1 MRTIPDIKIEN
12 VTPSS
17 ADVLKGQGIPEGAS
31 FDDRI
36 LQLADDAIAVYKKF
50 SEPAGILMEISKF
63 DFENIYNGEGQ
74 NEPETPLD
82 SIRQSA
88 DSFALFA
95 VTVGE
100 KLSAEISRLFAVNE
114 FAAGAM
120 LDSAAS
126 YGAELAAR
134 TVENYYNGYLK
145 SAGRLNPI
153 MGILRFS
160 PGYCGWHIS
169 AQKKLFEYLKPI
181 ETGIEL
187 GQSFLMKPLK
197 SISGVIIAGKK
208 EIFMFDDVFPFCGDC
223 DTHSC
228 RDRNI
233 TIDKKS

>member
-1 MRTIPDIKIEN
+1 MRKTLDVKIN
-12 VTPSS
+12 DVTPSPV
-17 ADVLKGQGIPEGAS
+17 DVLKGQGIPEGAS
-31 FDDRI
+31 VDGRI
-36 LQLADDAIAVYKKF
+36 LRLAEDAIAVYKKL
-50 SEPAGILMEISKF
+50 SEPAGILMEISKL

-82 SIRQSA
+82 SIWQSA

-95 VTVGE
+95 ITVGE

-126 YGAELAAR
+126 YGAELAAE
-134 TVENYYNGYLK
+134 TTENYYSGYLK
-145 SAGRLNPI
+145 TEGRLNPA

-160 PGYCGWHIS
+160 PGYCGWHIN

-187 GQSFLMKPLK
+187 GESFLMKPLK
-197 SISGVIIAGKK
+197 SISGVIIAGRK
-208 EIFMFDDVFPFCGDC
+208 EIFIFDDVFPFCGDC

-228 RDRNI
+228 RGRI
-233 TIDKKS
+233 KKVMEQ